1 MSNQSNTTRGGEK
14 LPVTRLFQEMA
25 TRKIVPARSRIMDA
39 QVNMYC
45 SVLFR
50 IFL

>member
-1 MSNQSNTTRGGEK
+1 MTNQSNATRVGEK
-14 LPVTRLFQEMA
+14 LPVIRLFQEMA
-25 TRKIVPARSRIMDA
+25 IRKMVPARSRIMDA

-50 IFL
+50 IFF